1 MNLSRR
7 RLGIVRT
14 FFGMI
19 TANLMVIAVLFCSH
33 EYAIAV
39 SPIESTECA
48 ETVRSSAGKAE
59 INYEVEAERAISL
72 CEKAIHKVPDD
83 GDTWAFL
90 SLAYSWAGLDSAA
103 LEANGKSI
111 ELGSVE
117 GLLFRAYFFEYGVG
131 VVANKLE
138 AARWYRKAAEQGH
151 SSAQHSLGIRYTRGE
166 GVDQD
171 HVEAVR
177 WYRKAAEQGHSSAQH
192 SLGIRYTRG
201 EGVDQDHVEAV
212 RWYRKAAEQG
222 HASAQHSLG
231 IHYTRGEGV
240 DQDHVEAVQ
249 WFRKAVEQGH
259 SSAQYSLGIRYAR
272 GEGVD
277 QDHVEAVR
285 WYRKAAEQGHIS
297 AKRAILRRINS
308 LDSFVLQRA
317 VEGLDGLSNTFNLLF
332 RLVTDEN
339 VNVRSDA
346 IEALGTLGH
355 PHAVEPLIERLS
367 DEDPYVRW
375 MAAMSLGEL
384 GDRRAVEPLV
394 ATLANENSDLH
405 RRAAR
410 SLGEL
415 GSPLAVEPL
424 IALLNDE
431 DYDVRWKAAR
441 SLGELGSP
449 LAVEP
454 LIRSLKDEDSD
465 VREEAAQV
473 LGELGSPLAVE
484 PLIARLSDEDPYV
497 RWKAARSLGVLGDP
511 HATEALVARRNDED
525 VEVRWAIAFALHALG
540 DDRTVKSLLTQL
552 VDDKY
557 DFVYLS
563 YELAPEFFVNL
574 GVSRP
579 TRDTIFFDG
588 NLATSALIMLR
599 DSDATDSL
607 VTRLNDEDSIVRED
621 AVQALGEL
629 GSPRAVEPLIT
640 LLKDEDS
647 YVRKKVALAL
657 GELGSPRAVEPLI
670 TLLKDEDSDVR
681 WMAASSL
688 SELGSLRA
696 VEPLIRLLKDKDSF
710 VREEAAQI
718 LGELGSP
725 RAVEPLIRLLKDEDS
740 YVREEA
746 AQALGELG
754 SPRAVEP
761 LIRLL
766 KDEDSDVREEAAQ
779 ALGELGSLR
788 AVEPLI
794 RLFKDKDSSVREEAV
809 GAIDQ
814 PIDRRT
820 RRAVAMSLGALGDRR
835 AVEPLIAILTDPD
848 TSNYYIQDAVET
860 LGTLGDR
867 RALEP
872 LVALLAHE
880 NTQIRLQAAGALGA
894 LGGQRALEPLV
905 ALLAHENID
914 IRLQAAGALG
924 ALGDSR
930 AAELLVALLADEG
943 SSFDWKWKAKK
954 VLSELGDTR
963 AIDPLLSFSTHEIWP
978 YAIEILV
985 KMEAFKHERVQK
997 KVTKLFTAPALFP
1010 AVSDIDHYHR
1020 GILFCVQTIA
1030 DQSTYRRRLDLL
1042 QSVWRWRYLDTTDV
1056 RAQDV
1061 DEEMQALQFSL
1072 EKPNYLNSYVLLLA
1086 AILAGNNRQFSE
1098 AQAWAE
1104 RGLANSDDEEFEIR
1118 IALSIV
1124 RAEALVSLGKAREAL
1139 TTLEKIQSELASQLI
1154 PNLENNVSF
1163 LPNVELLLTKVFL
1176 LSKLGWRQEVIKAG
1190 FEAEALLKSKL
1201 LGERI
1206 DGELFR
1212 RLMGM
1217 RLAPIQQEA
1226 LNVEIKRYELR
1237 AQNFSDHVPRGVQE
1251 EYGGLLV
1258 AKAAVE
1264 RALRSGDYDNSYRN
1278 AQQEVEKVLLRAMPQ
1293 PGNVRFADDA
1303 RNLAYNEW
1311 VSLQRQAADLKNEF
1325 AKLNR
1330 DQDNEKG
1337 KEDFKKL
1344 SDERVELARQVRKL
1358 KRQHPDI
1365 AARWGRAPTDLTQ
1378 LQDRLDSKTG
1388 ILQFL
1393 VLDQETFAILFDR
1406 DAIKI
1411 ERLRIDE
1418 QDIGNR
1424 CFEAKEGSSCLG
1436 LRRLVARFRSLLRTV
1451 GAGARKNSS
1460 ELVELG
1466 EAFTKVLLYP
1476 FKEFIGELDHL
1487 ILVPNGSLHR
1497 LPWAALPWEDGY
1509 LIEYKTLTILP
1520 ASSLF
1525 GAVVTSPEEKPAG
1538 LLALGNPIPN
1548 EPGWSDLPAA
1558 KSEVESLIEYFP
1570 TLPIKW
1576 ILTGDQANR
1585 SVVVGENLQGFI
1597 LHFAAHAQSGSV
1609 ERTRILLSD
1618 GDLTYDD
1625 ILGLNIKNAP
1635 LVVLSACD
1643 SGLGETLSGDQ
1654 VYSLA
1659 DAFLLSQAR
1668 SVVFTLWLVDDLA
1681 TMALM
1686 GEFYGNF
1693 EEGAAVA
1700 LAKAQRAMI
1709 KKGHPPAHWAGF
1721 VNSEWTGAKF

>member
-1 MNLSRR
+1 
-7 RLGIVRT
+7 
-14 FFGMI
+14 MI
-19 TANLMVIAVLFCSH
+19 SANLMVIAILFCSH
-33 EYAIAV
+33 EYAVAV
-39 SPIESTECA
+39 SPIKPTECA
-48 ETVRSSAGKAE
+48 ETVMSAAGKAE
-59 INYEVEAERAISL
+59 INFEVEAERAISV

-83 GDTWAFL
+83 GDAWAFL
-90 SLAYSWAGLDSAA
+90 SIAYSRAGLDSAA

-138 AARWYRKAAEQGH
+138 AVRWHRKAAEQGH
-151 SSAQHSLGIRYTRGE
+151 AEAQYGLGIRYARGE

-171 HVEAVR
+171 
-177 WYRKAAEQGHSSAQH
+177 Y
-192 SLGIRYTRG
+192 
-201 EGVDQDHVEAV
+201 VEAV

-222 HASAQHSLG
+222 HA
-231 IHYTRGEGV
+231 E
-240 DQDHVEAVQ
+240 
-249 WFRKAVEQGH
+249 
-259 SSAQYSLGIRYAR
+259 AQYGLGIRYAR

-277 QDHVEAVR
+277 QDYVEAVR
-285 WYRKAAEQGHIS
+285 WYRKAAEQGHID
-297 AKRAILRRINS
+297 AKLAILRRINS
-308 LDSFVLQRA
+308 LHSFVVQRI
-317 VEGLDGLSNTFNLLF
+317 VEGLGGSNNTFNLLF

-339 VNVRSDA
+339 ANVRLDA

-355 PHAVEPLIERLS
+355 PHAVESLVVRLS
-367 DEDPYVRW
+367 DEDPDVRW
-375 MAAMSLGEL
+375 MVARSLGEL

-394 ATLANENSDLH
+394 AALADKDSDVRRSAAESLGALGDSRAVEPLVGTLSDADSSENDILDAIEALVALGSPRAVEPLITLLNDEDSFVRAEIAQALGELGSLRAVEPLVARLSDEDPEV
-405 RRAAR
+405 RWMAAR
-410 SLGEL
+410 SLGVL
-415 GSPLAVEPL
+415 GDPHAMEALVARRDDEDDEVRWA
-424 IALLNDE
+424 IALALHALGDDRTVKLLLTQLVDDEFDFVSLRFGMAPEFFLNLGISQPVDELILFDSNLATSALIMLTDSQVTDSLVTRLNDE
-431 DYDVRWKAAR
+431 D
-441 SLGELGSP
+441 SF
-449 LAVEP
+449 
-454 LIRSLKDEDSD
+454 
-465 VREEAAQV
+465 VREEAAQA
-473 LGELGSPLAVE
+473 LGESGSPRAVEPLITLLKDEDYFVREEAAQALGALGSPQAVE
-484 PLIARLSDEDPYV
+484 PLIARLSDEDPDV
-497 RWKAARSLGVLGDP
+497 RWMAARSLVELGSLRAVEP
-511 HATEALVARRNDED
+511 LVARFTDED
-525 VEVRWAIAFALHALG
+525 PDVRAEAAQI
-540 DDRTVKSLLTQL
+540 
-552 VDDKY
+552 
-557 DFVYLS
+557 
-563 YELAPEFFVNL
+563 
-574 GVSRP
+574 
-579 TRDTIFFDG
+579 
-588 NLATSALIMLR
+588 
-599 DSDATDSL
+599 
-607 VTRLNDEDSIVRED
+607 
-621 AVQALGEL
+621 LGEL

-640 LLKDEDS
+640 LLKDED
-647 YVRKKVALAL
+647 Y
-657 GELGSPRAVEPLI
+657 
-670 TLLKDEDSDVR
+670 
-681 WMAASSL
+681 
-688 SELGSLRA
+688 
-696 VEPLIRLLKDKDSF
+696 F
-710 VREEAAQI
+710 VRA
-718 LGELGSP
+718 
-725 RAVEPLIRLLKDEDS
+725 
-740 YVREEA
+740 EA

-761 LIRLL
+761 LITLL
-766 KDEDSDVREEAAQ
+766 NDEDYIVRAEAAQ
-779 ALGELGSLR
+779 ALGELGSPR

-794 RLFKDKDSSVREEAV
+794 TLLNDEDSGVRRMA
-809 GAIDQ
+809 A
-814 PIDRRT
+814 R
-820 RRAVAMSLGALGDRR
+820 SLGALGDRR

-848 TSNYYIQDAVET
+848 ISNYYILDAVET
-860 LGTLGDR
+860 LGTLGD
-867 RALEP
+867 
-872 LVALLAHE
+872 
-880 NTQIRLQAAGALGA
+880 
-894 LGGQRALEPLV
+894 QRALEPLV

-914 IRLQAAGALG
+914 IRLQAAEVLGALGDQRALEPLVALLAHENIDIRLQAAEVLGALGDQRALEPLVALLAHENIDIRLQAAEVLG

-930 AAELLVALLADEG
+930 AVELLVALLADESVDFYG
-943 SSFDWKWKAKK
+943 KRKAVR
-954 VLSELGDTR
+954 VLGELRDTR
-963 AIDPLLSFSTHEIWP
+963 AIDPLLSFSTHEMWW
-978 YAIEILV
+978 YAIEALV
-985 KMEAFKHERVQK
+985 KMEAFKHETVQK
-997 KVTKLFTAPALFP
+997 KVTKLFTAPTLFP
-1010 AVSDIDHYHR
+1010 AVSDIDHYYR

-1030 DQSTYRRRLDLL
+1030 DQSAYRRRLDLL
-1042 QSVWRWRYLDTTDV
+1042 QSIWRWRYLDTTDV

-1061 DEEMQALQFSL
+1061 EEEMQALQLSL
-1072 EKPNYLNSYVLLLA
+1072 ENPKDINSYVLLLA

-1098 AQAWAE
+1098 VQAWAE
-1104 RGLANSDDEEFEIR
+1104 RGLANSDDKEFEIR

-1139 TTLEKIQSELASQLI
+1139 TTLEKNQSELASQLI

-1217 RLAPIQQEA
+1217 RLAPIQQDA

-1237 AQNFSDHVPRGVQE
+1237 AQNFSDHSPRGVQE
-1251 EYGGLLV
+1251 EYGGSLV

-1325 AKLNR
+1325 AELNR

-1337 KEDFKKL
+1337 KEEFKKL

-1418 QDIGNR
+1418 QDIGTR

-1451 GAGARKNSS
+1451 GADARKNSS

-1585 SVVVGENLQGFI
+1585 SVVVGENLQGFF
-1597 LHFAAHAQSGSV
+1597 LHFAAHAQSGSI

-1643 SGLGETLSGDQ
+1643 SGLGEILSGDQ

-1693 EEGAAVA
+1693 EEGAAIA

-1721 VNSEWTGAKF
+1721 VISEWSGAKF